1 MSKLIGRRVKLVLPS
16 TAMGVRD
23 LTVDKHSVGEVL
35 IVMRID
41 KISLPPFAVVCFRAL
56 GQRTIDRYAPIQLR
70 YLNNR
75 RVVL

>member
-23 LTVDKHSVGEVL
+23 LTYDKHSVGEVL

-41 KISLPPFAVVCFRAL
+41 KISLPPFNVVCYRML
-56 GQRTIDRYAPIQLR
+56 GKHTIDRYAPIQLR
-70 YLNNR
+70 YLNNK
-75 RVVL
+75 RVKV